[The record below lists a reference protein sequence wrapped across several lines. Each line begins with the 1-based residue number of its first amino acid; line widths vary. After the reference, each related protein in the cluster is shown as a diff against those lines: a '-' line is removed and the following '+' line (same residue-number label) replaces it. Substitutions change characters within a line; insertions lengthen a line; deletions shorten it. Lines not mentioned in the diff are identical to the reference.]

1 MYVHICFEQNYD
13 SFCLNLYRVQAIFPT
28 PDPTAM
34 LDKRMYNLVAYARK
48 VEGDMYE
55 MATTRSEYYHLL
67 AEKIYKIQKEL
78 EEKRQKRRE
87 QQLQQPPNNIGC
99 VSGVPTTVAPARP
112 PLSTVQTGLPR
123 PTLTQQTTNMRS
135 HSPSNIG
142 LTLPNNRMQY
152 QSNLVGPPGPSPN
165 ALPQTPNSG
174 LSPFA
179 QPMASPASNMPN
191 NSVPNQ
197 FGSLNSNGPNL
208 IGASPNQQYN
218 DIKKARLV
226 AQQTVSNGTPNS
238 QAPSPYMNQN
248 QFSNNRIP
256 LPSSSTPNA
265 TDQVSMASQMS
276 SGPTSVGSQRG
287 ASPGLGGVASNG
299 PVPPSTP
306 STPLIQP
313 TMPSPLPPS
322 SQDQVPSVPG
332 KGMSVSRSSS
342 TLSSQMAALNAAA
355 GMDQEESPH
364 PPQSHPGLCGGKMEI
379 KQEDIKKEPI
389 DDSVSSSS
397 GKNVHNDI
405 KKEIKSEPIDNIE
418 QDLKEEYNIKE
429 EPVSPSSDVK
439 PSISESIQNQVGDM
453 MRICIFKPEELKQAL
468 IPTLEKLFRQD
479 PESGPFK
486 VPVDP
491 KLLNVPDY
499 FDIVKKP
506 MDLSTIKMK
515 LETGKYSDPWEYVD
529 DVWLM
534 FENAW
539 LYNRKTS
546 KVYRYCTKVNFLTT
560 HIYVLVFSKTKTF
573 IMILF

>member
-1 MYVHICFEQNYD
+1 MNI
-13 SFCLNLYRVQAIFPT
+13 YRVQAIFPT

-87 QQLQQPPNNIGC
+87 QQLQQPQNNVGC
-99 VSGVPTTVAPARP
+99 VSGVPATVAPVRP
-112 PLSTVQTGLPR
+112 QLSTVQTGLPR
-123 PTLTQQTTNMRS
+123 PALTQQTIAMRS
-135 HSPSNIG
+135 HSPGSIG
-142 LTLPNNRMQY
+142 LTPPNSRMQF
-152 QSNLVGPPGPSPN
+152 QPNLVGPPGPSPN
-165 ALPQTPNSG
+165 ALPQTPNPNIVSNSG

-191 NSVPNQ
+191 NNSVPNQ
-197 FGSLNSNGPNL
+197 FASLNSNGPNI

-218 DIKKARLV
+218 DIKKARLA

-265 TDQVSMASQMS
+265 SDQVSMASQMS

-364 PPQSHPGLCGGKMEI
+364 PPQSHPGISGGKMEI

-397 GKNVHNDI
+397 GKNVHNDT
-405 KKEIKSEPIDNIE
+405 KKEIKSETIDNIE
-418 QDLKEEYNIKE
+418 QDLKEEVYIKE

-439 PSISESIQNQVGDM
+439 PSISESIQNQSGDTKL
-453 MRICIFKPEELKQAL
+453 RICIFKPEELRQAL
-468 IPTLEKLFRQD
+468 MPTLEKLFRQD

-506 MDLSTIKMK
+506 MDLSTIRNK
-515 LETGKYSDPWEYVD
+515 LDTGKYSDPWEYVD

-546 KVYRYCTKVNFLTT
+546 KVYRYCTKVNLCT
-560 HIYVLVFSKTKTF
+560 YY
-573 IMILF
+573 IMSI